1 MTKEVTSRMN
11 RILELLITSKCRD
24 LKEIA
29 DVLEITLRQVR
40 YDIDRINDNF
50 VDDHILMIKTD
61 NRGFIII
68 NDMERLKKFNLTQGS
83 EFKFSRE
90 QRITLLKT
98 VIAFDIEALNLNE
111 ISKKVNV
118 TRVTI
123 KNDLNEVKKLLSK
136 YNLKLVFRNYF
147 YLIGEAE
154 DIFEFRLNVLR
165 GMEYAL
171 YKDHFEKIEDLITEY
186 LIKTF
191 PNRQL
196 RDVVLYVTDFIRV
209 NNILIKD
216 DDLYWLIINILL
228 VLWYIY
234 MEIEIPND
242 KHRNVTILPFDYSE
256 LFVNLEDFI
265 GVTISN
271 DNRVKIMKIISS
283 VSTQDILETENFD
296 CKVIQYMFNLIERF
310 PSKYRDIFIN
320 DGMLLSGLYAHLKCC
335 LKKTDALVDV
345 SEINVYPI
353 KLDEPL
359 NEVIETYCNEEIKI
373 INLSNDKYIELLKLH
388 FASCL
393 YRRNCNMTKRVV
405 LISGASKFA
414 RKRLKI
420 VLESLFEVSVKDVI
434 SKYELPFYD
443 AWQDIDIILFTESI
457 PKYFNKNIQ
466 MARIKLVLDN
476 DDISILNGLGIYQKK
491 CSVDLHEL
499 YVSLDFL
506 KHDDQIAV
514 IDVVSKFLE
523 EHMVDIKDKLKSMTN
538 YTAKIVDNISLN
550 KNYVQLNNRIIT
562 LFQKSDFNYVEMMID
577 RNVDSAVIKINA
589 DTPTSL
595 LFMLF
600 DFYKKFS
607 EDGTFT
613 LSDDEII
620 SLACK

>member
-11 RILELLITSKCRD
+11 RIIELLITSKCRD

-29 DVLEITLRQVR
+29 DVLGITLRQVR

-50 VDDHILMIKTD
+50 VGDHILMIETD

-68 NDMERLKKFNLTQGS
+68 NDMERLKKFYLAQGS

-136 YNLKLVFRNYF
+136 YNLKLVYINCF

-171 YKDHFEKIEDLITEY
+171 YKDHFEKIEDLIAEY

-271 DNRVKIMKIISS
+271 DNRTKIMKIISS
-283 VSTQDILETENFD
+283 VSAQDILETENFD

-335 LKKTDALVDV
+335 LKKTDALVDI

-373 INLSNDKYIELLKLH
+373 INLSDDKYIELLKLH

-466 MARIKLVLDN
+466 MARIKLILDN
-476 DDISILNGLGIYQKK
+476 DDIAILNGLGIYQKK
-491 CSVDLHEL
+491 RSIDLHEL
-499 YVSLDFL
+499 FISLDFL
-506 KHDDQIAV
+506 KYDDQIAV

-538 YTAKIVDNISLN
+538 YTAKIVDNISLDE
-550 KNYVQLNNRIIT
+550 NYVRLNNRIIA
-562 LFQKSDFNYVEMMID
+562 LFQKNDFNYVEMMID

-589 DTPTSL
+589 DTPASL

>member
-1 MTKEVTSRMN
+1 
-11 RILELLITSKCRD
+11 
-24 LKEIA
+24 
-29 DVLEITLRQVR
+29 
-40 YDIDRINDNF
+40 
-50 VDDHILMIKTD
+50 
-61 NRGFIII
+61 
-68 NDMERLKKFNLTQGS
+68 
-83 EFKFSRE
+83 
-90 QRITLLKT
+90 
-98 VIAFDIEALNLNE
+98 
-111 ISKKVNV
+111 
-118 TRVTI
+118 
-123 KNDLNEVKKLLSK
+123 
-136 YNLKLVFRNYF
+136 
-147 YLIGEAE
+147 
-154 DIFEFRLNVLR
+154 
-165 GMEYAL
+165 
-171 YKDHFEKIEDLITEY
+171 
-186 LIKTF
+186 
-191 PNRQL
+191 
-196 RDVVLYVTDFIRV
+196 
-209 NNILIKD
+209 
-216 DDLYWLIINILL
+216 
-228 VLWYIY
+228 

>member
-11 RILELLITSKCRD
+11 RIIELLITSKCRD

-68 NDMERLKKFNLTQGS
+68 NDMEKLKKFNLTQGS

-136 YNLKLVFRNYF
+136 YNLKLVFINYF

-196 RDVVLYVTDFIRV
+196 RDVVIYVTDFIRV

-373 INLSNDKYIELLKLH
+373 INLSNYKYIELLKLH